1 MTTRP
6 RMRKA
11 LWFVCLYIAGVAAVT
26 VVAGLF
32 RLLIPR

>member
-1 MTTRP
+1 MAARP
-6 RMRKA
+6 GMRKT